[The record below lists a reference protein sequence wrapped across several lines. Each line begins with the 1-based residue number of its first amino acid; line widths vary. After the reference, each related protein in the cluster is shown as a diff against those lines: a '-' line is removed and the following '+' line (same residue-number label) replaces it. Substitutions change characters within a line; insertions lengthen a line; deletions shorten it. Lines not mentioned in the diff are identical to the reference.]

1 MGLLPQGLLFEGTRV
16 GKHCAMCTAEFC
28 ISAFLVVGLAFAGI
42 RDVELIVDSANL
54 SGKARRA
61 AALEAQRVRM

>member
-16 GKHCAMCTAEFC
+16 GKYFAVTTDASIIVLNAE
-28 ISAFLVVGLAFAGI
+28 GLAFAGI

-61 AALEAQRVRM
+61 AALEAQRARV